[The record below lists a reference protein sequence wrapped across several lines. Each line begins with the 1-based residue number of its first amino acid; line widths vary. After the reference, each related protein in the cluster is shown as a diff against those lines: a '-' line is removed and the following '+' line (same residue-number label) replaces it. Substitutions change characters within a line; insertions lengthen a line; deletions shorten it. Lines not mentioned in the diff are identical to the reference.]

1 MVKIQWSYN
10 WCNLVLNQG
19 MVHVMLFLLNILLL
33 VKKKPMRLYFAFIY
47 FKKAFDRRLLCL
59 NFSKVAIEGK
69 SLEVIKAFY
78 RHVKFCIGV
87 EGFLSEYFFDNLGL
101 MQGEMLSPIPFN
113 LYVNDFENSFLNAC
127 CFFLRLILL
136 NSIYIR
142 F

>member
-10 WCNLVLNQG
+10 DAIWFGTRDAIIAQ
-19 MVHVMLFLLNILLL
+19 HSIIS
-33 VKKKPMRLYFAFIY
+33 KKKKTNEIIFCKNIY

-87 EGFLSEYFFDNLGL
+87 EGFFSEYFFDNLGL

-127 CFFLRLILL
+127 CFFYEL
-136 NSIYIR
+136 SS
-142 F
+142 